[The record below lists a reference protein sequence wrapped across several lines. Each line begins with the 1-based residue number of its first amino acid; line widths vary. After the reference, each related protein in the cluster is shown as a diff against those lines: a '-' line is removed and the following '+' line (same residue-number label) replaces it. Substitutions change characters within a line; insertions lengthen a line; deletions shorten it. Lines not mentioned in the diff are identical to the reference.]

1 MADLVS
7 GEGLSFD
14 DMEIQIEKSK
24 KSLIIKEL
32 YAIGSS
38 ISILM
43 EGFKDNSTNI
53 ISLRGTMIPA
63 KNINKILS
71 KIPVVGEIIIPK
83 EIGEGLF
90 GVSFKIKGKPNNLKT
105 TVNPVRT
112 LTPRFIQKA
121 LEKKN

>member
-53 ISLRGTMIPA
+53 ISMRGTMIPA
-63 KNINKILS
+63 KNIN
-71 KIPVVGEIIIPK
+71 
-83 EIGEGLF
+83 
-90 GVSFKIKGKPNNLKT
+90 
-105 TVNPVRT
+105 
-112 LTPRFIQKA
+112 
-121 LEKKN
+121 